1 MDYHRIWYGYLT
13 AELVKRSLELAMV
26 NCPACNDGK
35 ISPLFHAHQQLG
47 LKEKIDQYLGEIQ
60 IDMCVSMT
68 LIFNDFTTKM
78 NCVLE
83 ENAFIDKGCFFVTS
97 STSDSFYY
105 GRFLTGDM
113 DQLIHGLFPTPQK
126 NTKNGIKRKK
136 SNKTLI
142 SKNDASGRG
151 ALLD

>member
-26 NCPACNDGK
+26 NCPACNDGQ
-35 ISPLFHAHQQLG
+35 ISPLFHVHQQLG
-47 LKEKIDQYLGEIQ
+47 LKEKIDQYLEEIQ

-68 LIFNDFTTKM
+68 LIFKDFTTKM

-83 ENAFIDKGCFFVTS
+83 EKEFTDKGCFFVSS

-105 GRFLTGDM
+105 GRFLTEDM
-113 DQLIHGLFPTPQK
+113 DQLIHGIPTLQK
-126 NTKNGIKRKK
+126 NMKNGIKRKK
-136 SNKTLI
+136 YNTTLI